1 MPNRTDIQS
10 ILIIGSGP
18 IVIGQ
23 GCEFDYSGVQACRA
37 LKEEGYRIVL
47 INSNPATIMTDPEF
61 ADATYIEPIT
71 PEAVEK
77 ILAREAQGPIPVD
90 AVLPTLGGQ
99 TGLNTAM
106 ACFDRGI
113 FTKYN
118 VKMIGANRDA
128 IHRGEDRQVFKDLMI
143 QIGLSVPR
151 SGVVHTTEEARKVM
165 DDIGLPL
172 IIRPAFTLGGTGG
185 GIAYNV
191 EEFETI
197 VGRGLDAS
205 PVTEVLIEQSV
216 IGWKEFE
223 MEVMRDKNDN
233 VVIICSIENLDP
245 MGVHTGDS
253 ITVAPIQTLTD
264 KEYQRMRDASIAVIR
279 AVGVETGGSNIQFAI
294 NPDNGDM
301 IVVEMNPRVS
311 RSSALASKATGYP
324 IAKLAA
330 KLAVG
335 YTLDE
340 LPNYITSRRRTGH
353 LSDQSTRRSDYDL
366 YTSACFEPTID
377 YCVIKIPRW
386 TFEKFPDAD
395 ETLTTQMK
403 SVGEAM
409 AIGRTFKEALQKGIR
424 SMEVKRFGFG
434 LDKYDKWLNALRE
447 SQRGTGV
454 PPVQS
459 GANLEKSS
467 SSSTQHGR
475 DARATGGLPPTARA
489 AAGDTS
495 AIDNSDKTT
504 QGESLDGEWPIPT
517 EKLRRKL
524 AVPSQGRLYYIR
536 YAMKMGWTIDQIY
549 GLTKID
555 PWFLGQMKQLVDFED
570 DLIGLQNLANNL
582 KANPRFPDT
591 SGAGMLGLHE
601 TVRQAKQYGY
611 SDVQLDTV
619 LNLPPGT
626 TRQYRGPR
634 AIRPVYKLVDTCAA
648 EFEASTPYYYSTYEL
663 PFYTPSQRP
672 TVNPYTCEDEI
683 RLTDKPKVIIIGGGP
698 NRIGQGI
705 EFDYCCVQAAFA
717 MRELGIESVM
727 INSNPET
734 VSTDYDTSDL
744 LFFEPLTHEDILN
757 ICERL
762 NGGPFASQREPS
774 GSAAGENAMNT
785 QGNAA
790 RNSPSPQPSPG
801 GRGSQKDP
809 EESGSKTGNLVKGVI
824 VQFGGQTPLNLA
836 RGLQEA
842 GVPILGTTV
851 ESLDAAGDREQFR
864 ELLQKLGLKQPAN
877 GIARS
882 VAEAR
887 EIAKQIG
894 YPVLVRPS
902 FVLGGRAME
911 IVSDEQQLNYYMAHA
926 VEAST
931 IADAPIL
938 VDKFLDN
945 ATEVDVDCLAD
956 FDVESKDDTETRG
969 HGDTEKDSSLSASPR
984 PRVPASSSS
993 RQAMVIGVMEHIEE
1007 AGIHSGDS
1015 ACSLPPYSLSRE
1027 IIEELKRQTRELAR
1041 ALRVRGLMNVQYAVK
1056 DGEIYVIEV
1065 NPRASRT
1072 VPFVSKAQGQPFA
1085 KIAAKVMAGK
1095 SLKELGVV
1103 EPTPPKHVSVKE
1115 SVFPFAKFPGVDVI
1129 LGPEMRSTG
1138 EVMGIDQ
1145 NFPMAFAK
1153 SQIAAGSALPTK
1165 GTVFISVRNDDKES
1179 VIPSAKM
1186 LAECGFEIIATEGTL
1201 AALSGAGV
1209 PATRISKLS
1218 EGRPNIKDY
1227 IKNKKV
1233 HLIINTPTR
1242 KGPQTDEGKIR
1253 SLAVLNKVPI
1263 VTTITGANAAA
1274 RAIQAMQ
1281 KEEWGV
1287 QPLQAYFHKEI

>member
-1 MPNRTDIQS
+1 LRSPAGIGKASDAPVDYLEFCAERRRAMPRRTDIHS

-18 IVIGQ
+18 IIISQ

-37 LKEEGYRIVL
+37 LKEERYRIVL

-77 ILAREAQGPIPVD
+77 ILELESRGPRPVD

-106 ACFDRGI
+106 ACYDKGI
-113 FTKYN
+113 FTRFG
-118 VKMIGANRDA
+118 VQMIGANRQA
-128 IHRGEDRQVFKDLMI
+128 IFRGEDRQVFKDLMI
-143 QIGLSVPR
+143 KIGLKVPL
-151 SGVVHTTEEARKVM
+151 SGVVHTLDEARKVM
-165 DDIGLPL
+165 DKIGLPL
-172 IIRPAFTLGGTGG
+172 IIRAAFTLGGTGG

-197 VGRGLDAS
+197 VQRGLDAS

-233 VVIICSIENLDP
+233 VVIICSIENVDP

-253 ITVAPIQTLTD
+253 VTVAPIQTLTD

-279 AVGVETGGSNIQFAI
+279 AVGVETGGSNIQFAV
-294 NPDNGDM
+294 NPENGEM

-340 LPNYITSRRRTGH
+340 LPNYITSKKAADGKWE
-353 LSDQSTRRSDYDL
+353 Y

-434 LDKYDKWLNALRE
+434 LDQYDKWLN
-447 SQRGTGV
+447 RGTGV
-454 PPVQS
+454 PPVS
-459 GANLEKSS
+459 GPD
-467 SSSTQHGR
+467 HGR
-475 DARATGGLPPTARA
+475 EAHAT
-489 AAGDTS
+489 
-495 AIDNSDKTT
+495 DKTI
-504 QGESLDGEWPIPT
+504 QGESLDHEWPIPE
-517 EKLRRKL
+517 EKLQRKL

-536 YAMKMGWTIDQIY
+536 YAMKMGWSIDRIY
-549 GLTKID
+549 ELTKID
-555 PWFLGQMKQLVDFED
+555 KWFLAEMKQLVDFESELLD
-570 DLIGLQNLANNL
+570 VGSKLAEKIKRNV
-582 KANPRFPDT
+582 RFPDF
-591 SGAGMLGLHE
+591 SGKQMGEAHDLF
-601 TVRQAKQYGY
+601 RRAKELGY
-611 SDVQLDTV
+611 SDVQLDTA
-619 LNLPPGT
+619 LELPAGT
-626 TRQYRGPR
+626 TRSFRQPRG
-634 AIRPVYKLVDTCAA
+634 IRPVYKLVDTCAA
-648 EFEASTPYYYSTYEL
+648 EFEASTPYYYSTYEM
-663 PFYTPSQRP
+663 PFRHVVNDPK
-672 TVNPYTCEDEI
+672 VNPFTPEDEI
-683 RLTDKPKVIIIGGGP
+683 RLTEKSKVIIIGGGP

-717 MRELGIESVM
+717 MKELDLESVM

-762 NGGPFASQREPS
+762 NGRPF
-774 GSAAGENAMNT
+774 T
-785 QGNAA
+785 Q
-790 RNSPSPQPSPG
+790 PG
-801 GRGSQKDP
+801 G
-809 EESGSKTGNLVKGVI
+809 LVLGVI

-836 RGLQEA
+836 RGLKNA

-851 ESLDAAGDREQFR
+851 ESLDEAGDREQFR
-864 ELLQKLGLKQPAN
+864 ALLQKLHLKQPVN

-887 EIAKQIG
+887 EIANRIG

-911 IVSDEQQLNYYMAHA
+911 IVSDETQLNFYMAHA

-931 IADAPIL
+931 IANAPIL
-938 VDKFLDN
+938 VDKFLDA
-945 ATEVDVDCLAD
+945 ATEVDVDCVAD
-956 FDVESKDDTETRG
+956 FDPVGKS
-969 HGDTEKDSSLSASPR
+969 DSGRA
-984 PRVPASSSS
+984 VI
-993 RQAMVIGVMEHIEE
+993 IGVMEHIEE

-1015 ACSLPPYSLSRE
+1015 ACSLPPYSLSE
-1027 IIEELKRQTRELAR
+1027 KIVAELKRQTRELAK
-1041 ALRVRGLMNVQYAVK
+1041 ALRVRGLMNVQYAIK
-1056 DGEIYVIEV
+1056 NDEIYVIEV

-1072 VPFVSKAQGQPFA
+1072 VPFVSKATGVPWA
-1085 KIAAKVMAGK
+1085 KIAAKIMAGK
-1095 SLKELGVV
+1095 SLDELGVQ
-1103 EPTPPKHVSVKE
+1103 ELPPPKHTSVKE
-1115 SVFPFAKFPGVDVI
+1115 VVFPFSKFPGVDII

-1138 EVMGIDQ
+1138 EVMGIDAD
-1145 NFPMAFAK
+1145 FPHAFAK
-1153 SQIAAGSALPTK
+1153 SQIAAGTVLPLS
-1165 GTVFISVRNDDKES
+1165 GNVYVSVRNEDKEAIVPIARAFS
-1179 VIPSAKM
+1179 EMGFQI
-1186 LAECGFEIIATEGTL
+1186 LATGGTREV
-1201 AALSGAGV
+1201 LSRGGI
-1209 PATRISKLS
+1209 PATRISKLA
-1218 EGRPNIKDY
+1218 EGRPNVADY
-1227 IKNKKV
+1227 IKNGQV
-1233 HLIINTPTR
+1233 QLIINTPTK
-1242 KGPQTDEGKIR
+1242 KGPATDEGKIR
-1253 SLAVLNKVPI
+1253 AMSVSNKVPI
-1263 VTTITGANAAA
+1263 ITTITGASAAA
-1274 RAIQAMQ
+1274 RAIKAIQCGG
-1281 KEEWGV
+1281 WGV
-1287 QPLQAYFHKEI
+1287 KPLQAYFSAQEKPWL